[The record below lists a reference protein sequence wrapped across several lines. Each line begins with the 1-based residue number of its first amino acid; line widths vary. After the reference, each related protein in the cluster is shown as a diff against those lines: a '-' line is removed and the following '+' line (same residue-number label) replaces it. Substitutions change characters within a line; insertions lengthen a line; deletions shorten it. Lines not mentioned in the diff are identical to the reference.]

1 MQYMHKALELAKLAE
16 GRTSP
21 NPLVGALVV
30 KDGQIVG
37 RGYHQRAGGPHA
49 EVFALEEAGEEACG
63 AELYV
68 TLEPCSHY
76 GRTPPCTKKIIES
89 KIRKVHIAMV
99 DPNSLVAGRGIK
111 QLKEAGI
118 KVEVG
123 ILEKEAKRLNEVFLK
138 YIVTKRPFVI
148 LKTAM
153 TLDGR
158 IATKAGESRWIT
170 NEASRAYVH
179 ELRDKVD
186 GIMVGIGTVL
196 ADDPEL
202 TTRLADR
209 KGKNPLRIIVDTKA
223 RIPLSAAV
231 CEVNDSKR
239 TLLVVGEN
247 ADSNKMAS
255 LKELGVEICVVKEKN
270 GQIDLPALMVT
281 LGEREITSI
290 LLEGGSTLNGMMLAE
305 RLIDKVYFF
314 YAPKIFGGREAPSAI
329 GGVGTDRIADAPVIT
344 DYTLQQIENDI
355 LMIGYPVWEVK

>member
-1 MQYMHKALELAKLAE
+1 MQYMRKALELAKLAE

-21 NPLVGALVV
+21 NPLVGAVVV
-30 KDGQIVG
+30 KDGQIIG
-37 RGYHQRAGGPHA
+37 RGYHHQAGGPHA

-89 KIRKVHIAMV
+89 QIKKVHIAMV
-99 DPNSLVAGRGIK
+99 DPNPLVAGKGIE

-118 KVEVG
+118 EVEVG
-123 ILEKEAKRLNEVFLK
+123 ILEEEARRLNEVFLK

-148 LKTAM
+148 LKSAM
-153 TLDGR
+153 TLDGK

-202 TTRLADR
+202 TTRLGYR
-209 KGKNPLRIIVDTKA
+209 EGKNPLRIIVDTKA

-239 TLLVVGEN
+239 TLLVVGES
-247 ADSNKMAS
+247 ADPNKIAK
-255 LKELGVEICVVKEKN
+255 LKKLGVEICAAKEKN
-270 GQIDLPALMVT
+270 GQIDLPALLDT

-290 LLEGGSTLNGMMLAE
+290 LLEGGSTLNGMMLEE
-305 RLIDKVYFF
+305 RLVDKVYFF
-314 YAPKIFGGREAPSAI
+314 YALKIFGGWDAPSAI
-329 GGVGTDRIADAPVIT
+329 GGAGIGRIADAPVIT
-344 DYTLQQIENDI
+344 DYTIQQIENDI
-355 LMIGYPVWEVK
+355 LMTGYPVWEVK